1 MNKTELKNKLIE
13 LQKASVANLEEK
25 INTTHSM
32 VDVDESDTI
41 DPEDLSHQSES
52 AESEHIF
59 KQQLSKAKIDLSIIE
74 QIDFSVKSKVEPGAF
89 VRTEQFNF
97 IVACAT
103 NPFDHNGDHI
113 VGISVDSP
121 IYREMKDLQN
131 GQTFSV
137 SGNTYTIKEIH

>member
-25 INTTHSM
+25 INTSHSM

-41 DPEDLSHQSES
+41 DPEDLSHQWES

-59 KQQLSKAKIDLSIIE
+59 KQQLSKAKIDLSLIE
-74 QIDFSVKSKVEPGAF
+74 QIDFSAKSKVEPGAF

-97 IVACAT
+97 IIAFAT
-103 NPFDHNGDHI
+103 IPFDHNGDHI

-137 SGNTYTIKEIH
+137 SGNTYTIEEIH

>member
-1 MNKTELKNKLIE
+1 MNKEELKNKLIE
-13 LQKASVANLEEK
+13 LQNASVRNLEEK
-25 INTTHSM
+25 ITTTHSM

-59 KQQLSKAKIDLSIIE
+59 RNQLTKAKVDLSIIE
-74 QIDFSVKSKVEPGAF
+74 QTDFSQKVKVEPGAF

-97 IVACAT
+97 IVSCAT
-103 NPFDHNGDHI
+103 TPFDHNGDHI

-121 IYREMKDLQN
+121 IYREMQDLKK
-131 GQTFSV
+131 GDSFSV
-137 SGNTYTIKEIH
+137 SGKTYTIKEIH